1 MLKLRTATPEDAPLI
16 LQFIRDLAEYEKDP
30 KAAVATE
37 EDILRHAFSEH
48 PLIHVVLADWDG
60 QPAGFALY
68 FFNFS
73 TWQGKPGLYLEDL
86 FVRPSFRGFGI
97 GKALLKR
104 LARIAVDSGC
114 TRYVWQVL
122 DWNEPSIKFYEAMGA
137 RQLKNWI
144 TCRVDGEAL
153 KRLAEG
159 AP

>member
-1 MLKLRTATPEDAPLI
+1 MLKLRPATPEDAPLI
-16 LQFIRDLAEYEKDP
+16 LQFIRELAEYERDP

-37 EDILRHAFSEH
+37 ADILRHAFSEH
-48 PLIHVVLADWDG
+48 PLIHVVLAEWEG
-60 QPAGFALY
+60 RPAGFALY

-86 FVRPSFRGFGI
+86 FVRPALRGFGI
-97 GKALLKR
+97 GKALLKH
-104 LARIAVDSGC
+104 LARIAVERGC

-137 RQLKNWI
+137 RQMKNWI

-153 KRLAEG
+153 ARMAEG
-159 AP
+159 AQ

>member
-1 MLKLRTATPEDAPLI
+1 MLKLRPATPEDAPLI
-16 LQFIRDLAEYEKDP
+16 LQFIRELAEYERDP

-37 EDILRHAFSEH
+37 ADILRHAFSEY
-48 PLIHVVLADWDG
+48 PLIHVVLAEWEG
-60 QPAGFALY
+60 RPAGFALY

-86 FVRPSFRGFGI
+86 FVRPALRGFGI
-97 GKALLKR
+97 GKALLKH
-104 LARIAVDSGC
+104 LARIAVDRGC

-137 RQLKNWI
+137 RQMKNWI

-153 KRLAEG
+153 ARMAEG
-159 AP
+159 AQ

>member
-1 MLKLRTATPEDAPLI
+1 MLKLRPATPEDVSLI
-16 LQFIRDLAEYEKDP
+16 LQYIRELAEYERDP
-30 KAAVATE
+30 QAAVATE

-48 PLIHVVLADWDG
+48 PLIQVELAEWEG

-104 LARIAVDSGC
+104 LARIAVEHGC

-122 DWNEPSIKFYEAMGA
+122 DWNEPSIRFYEAMGA
-137 RQLKNWI
+137 RQMKNWI

-153 KRLAEG
+153 TRMAEG

>member
-1 MLKLRTATPEDAPLI
+1 MLKLRAATPEDTPLI

-48 PLIHVVLADWDG
+48 PLIHVVLADWDD

-86 FVRPSFRGFGI
+86 FVRPAYRGKGI

-122 DWNEPSIKFYEAMGA
+122 DWNEPSIQFYEAMGA

>member
-1 MLKLRTATPEDAPLI
+1 MLKLRPATPEDAPLI
-16 LQFIRDLAEYEKDP
+16 LQFIRELAEYERDP
-30 KAAVATE
+30 DAAVATE
-37 EDILRHAFSEH
+37 ADILRHAFSEH
-48 PLIHVVLADWDG
+48 PLIHVVLAEWEG

-97 GKALLKR
+97 GKALLKH
-104 LARIAVDSGC
+104 LARIAVDRGC

-137 RQLKNWI
+137 RQMKNWI

-153 KRLAEG
+153 ARMAEG
-159 AP
+159 AQ

>member
-1 MLKLRTATPEDAPLI
+1 MINLRPATPEDAPLI
-16 LQFIRDLAEYEKDP
+16 LQFIRELAEYERDP
-30 KAAVATE
+30 EAAVATE
-37 EDILRHAFSEH
+37 ADILRHAFSEH
-48 PLIHVVLADWDG
+48 PLIHVVLAEWEG
-60 QPAGFALY
+60 QPARFALY

-97 GKALLKR
+97 GKALLKH
-104 LARIAVDSGC
+104 LARIAVDRGC

-137 RQLKNWI
+137 RQMKNWI

-153 KRLAEG
+153 ARMAEG
-159 AP
+159 AQ

>member
-1 MLKLRTATPEDAPLI
+1 MLKLRSATPEDAPLI
-16 LQFIRDLAEYEKDP
+16 LQYIRDLAEYEKDP
-30 KAAVATE
+30 EAAVATE
-37 EDILRHAFSEH
+37 ADILHHAFSEH
-48 PLIHVVLADWDG
+48 PLIHVVLAEWED

-86 FVRPSFRGFGI
+86 FVRPAFRGFGI
-97 GKALLKR
+97 GKALLKH

-153 KRLAEG
+153 SRMAEG

>member
-1 MLKLRTATPEDAPLI
+1 MLKLRPATPEDAPLI
-16 LQFIRDLAEYEKDP
+16 LQYIRELAEYERDP

-37 EDILRHAFSEH
+37 ADILRHAFSEH
-48 PLIHVVLADWDG
+48 PLIHVVLAEWEG

-97 GKALLKR
+97 GKALLKH
-104 LARIAVDSGC
+104 LARIAVDRGC

-122 DWNEPSIKFYEAMGA
+122 DWNEPSIKFYEAQGA
-137 RQLKNWI
+137 RLMKDWI

-153 KRLAEG
+153 VRMAEG

>member
-1 MLKLRTATPEDAPLI
+1 MLKLRPATPEDAPLI
-16 LQFIRDLAEYEKDP
+16 LQFIRELAEYEREP
-30 KAAVATE
+30 NAAVATE
-37 EDILRHAFSEH
+37 ADILRHAFSEH
-48 PLIHVVLADWDG
+48 PLIHVVLAEWEG

-97 GKALLKR
+97 GKALLKH
-104 LARIAVDSGC
+104 LARIAVDRGC

-137 RQLKNWI
+137 RQMKNWI

-153 KRLAEG
+153 ARMAEG
-159 AP
+159 AQ

>member
-1 MLKLRTATPEDAPLI
+1 MLKLRPATPEDAPLI

-86 FVRPSFRGFGI
+86 FVRPAFRGFGI

-153 KRLAEG
+153 KRLADG

>member
-1 MLKLRTATPEDAPLI
+1 MLKLRPATPEDAPLI
-16 LQFIRDLAEYEKDP
+16 LQFIRELAEYERDP
-30 KAAVATE
+30 NAAVATE
-37 EDILRHAFSEH
+37 ADILRHAFSEH
-48 PLIHVVLADWDG
+48 PLIHVVLAEWEG
-60 QPAGFALY
+60 RPAGFALY

-97 GKALLKR
+97 GKALLKH
-104 LARIAVDSGC
+104 LARIAVERGC

-137 RQLKNWI
+137 RQMKNWI

-153 KRLAEG
+153 ARMAEG

>member
-1 MLKLRTATPEDAPLI
+1 MLKLRPATPEDAPLI

-37 EDILRHAFSEH
+37 ADILRHAFSEH
-48 PLIHVVLADWDG
+48 PLIHVVLADWDD

-86 FVRPSFRGFGI
+86 FVRPAFRGFGI

>member
-1 MLKLRTATPEDAPLI
+1 MLKLRPATPEDAPLI
-16 LQFIRDLAEYEKDP
+16 LQYIRELAEYERDP

-37 EDILRHAFSEH
+37 ADILRHAFSEH
-48 PLIHVVLADWDG
+48 PLIHVVLAEWEG
-60 QPAGFALY
+60 RPAGFALY

-97 GKALLKR
+97 GKALLKH
-104 LARIAVDSGC
+104 LARIAVDRGC

-122 DWNEPSIKFYEAMGA
+122 DWNEPSIKFYEAQGA
-137 RQLKNWI
+137 RLMKDWI

-153 KRLAEG
+153 VRMAEG
-159 AP
+159 TP

>member
-1 MLKLRTATPEDAPLI
+1 MLTLRTATPEDAPLI

-37 EDILRHAFSEH
+37 EDILRHAFSEN

-86 FVRPSFRGFGI
+86 FVRPAFRGLGI

-153 KRLAEG
+153 KRLADG

>member
-1 MLKLRTATPEDAPLI
+1 MLKLRPATPEDAPLI
-16 LQFIRDLAEYEKDP
+16 LQFIRELAEYERDP

-37 EDILRHAFSEH
+37 ADILRHAFSEH
-48 PLIHVVLADWDG
+48 PLIHVVLAEWEG
-60 QPAGFALY
+60 RPAGFALY

-86 FVRPSFRGFGI
+86 FVRPALRGFGI
-97 GKALLKR
+97 GKALLKH
-104 LARIAVDSGC
+104 LARIAVEHGC

-137 RQLKNWI
+137 RQMKNWI

-153 KRLAEG
+153 ARMAEG
-159 AP
+159 AQ

>member
-1 MLKLRTATPEDAPLI
+1 MLSLRPATPEDAPLI

-37 EDILRHAFSEH
+37 DDILRHAFSEH

-86 FVRPSFRGFGI
+86 FVRPAFRGVGI

-153 KRLAEG
+153 KRLAED

>member
-1 MLKLRTATPEDAPLI
+1 MMKLRPATPEDTPLI
-16 LQFIRDLAEYEKDP
+16 LQFIRELAEYERDP

-37 EDILRHAFSEH
+37 ADILRHAFSEH
-48 PLIHVVLADWDG
+48 PLIHVVLAEWED

-86 FVRPSFRGFGI
+86 FVRPSLRGFGI
-97 GKALLKR
+97 GKALLKH
-104 LARIAVDSGC
+104 LARIAVERGC

-122 DWNEPSIKFYEAMGA
+122 DWNEPSIQFYEAMGA
-137 RQLKNWI
+137 RQMKNWI

-153 KRLAEG
+153 TRMAEG
-159 AP
+159 AL

>member
-1 MLKLRTATPEDAPLI
+1 MLKLRPATPEDAPLI
-16 LQFIRDLAEYEKDP
+16 LQYIRELAEYERDP

-37 EDILRHAFSEH
+37 EDIRRYAFSEH
-48 PLIHVVLADWDG
+48 PLIHVVLAEWED

-68 FFNFS
+68 FYNFS

-97 GKALLKR
+97 GKALLKH
-104 LARIAVDSGC
+104 LARIAVEAGC
-114 TRYVWQVL
+114 TRYAWQVL

-137 RQLKNWI
+137 RQMKNWI
-144 TCRVDGEAL
+144 SCRVDGDAL
-153 KRLAEG
+153 TRLAEG